1 MKFVM
6 LTEEEFEKA
15 SLVLPCSNFEQSVK
29 WGELEEKNGFI
40 SHLLGVKEKNKVVAA
55 CLLLEKKELKKWS
68 VFYSP
73 NGYLIDYYD
82 EKLLS
87 FFTEEI
93 KNFAKERKGIF
104 VRIEPYCSEN
114 NSILES
120 LKSLGYANLN
130 QKHIAFTLDLDG
142 KDENELLDTI
152 DVKAKDIIKNNE
164 KYNIE
169 IREINEEELPMF
181 KNIINSAF
189 LERKIAKSFEDYKSI
204 VEKLKDNSKIYIAE
218 LNIDGLIQKLKEKIA
233 ESNDEDKELKKE
245 LEERIIHYKK
255 IADSDG
261 RRIVLG
267 GIIFVVY
274 NKDITVLFSGSY
286 DKYEEFSP
294 LYTLYW
300 ELIKYALN
308 NGYTKC
314 SFRDISEEL
323 KKGFKVNATEYAGK
337 FDLVINKTM
346 YLLSKG
352 FKICK
357 K

>member
-29 WGELEEKNGFI
+29 WGKLEEKNGFI

-104 VRIEPYCSEN
+104 VRIEPYCNRN
-114 NSILES
+114 NSMLES
-120 LKSLGYANLN
+120 LKSLDYMDLN
-130 QKHIAFTLDLDG
+130 KMNIAFTLDLAG

-169 IREINEEELPMF
+169 IREIHEEELPMF
-181 KNIINSAF
+181 KNIINNAF
-189 LERKIAKSFEDYKSI
+189 LEKKITKPFDYYKNI
-204 VEKLKDNSKIYIAE
+204 VEMIKDNSKIYIAE
-218 LNIDGLIQKLKEKIA
+218 LNIDGLIQKLKEKIV
-233 ESNDEDKELKKE
+233 ENNDEDKELKKE
-245 LEERIIHYKK
+245 LEDRIIHYKK
-255 IADSDG
+255 IADTDG

-314 SFRDISEEL
+314 TFRDISEEL
-323 KKGFKVNATEYAGK
+323 KKGFKVNATEYVGE

>member
-1 MKFVM
+1 MRTVQ
-6 LTEEEFEKA
+6 EYINA
-15 SLVLPCSNFEQSVK
+15 V
-29 WGELEEKNGFI
+29 
-40 SHLLGVKEKNKVVAA
+40 
-55 CLLLEKKELKKWS
+55 EKKEIIKRS

-73 NGYLIDYYD
+73 NCYLIDYYD

-169 IREINEEELPMF
+169 TREINEEELPMF

-218 LNIDGLIQKLKEKIA
+218 LNIDWLIQKLKEKIA
-233 ESNDEDKELKKE
+233 ESNDEDKELKK
-245 LEERIIHYKK
+245 
-255 IADSDG
+255 
-261 RRIVLG
+261 
-267 GIIFVVY
+267 
-274 NKDITVLFSGSY
+274 
-286 DKYEEFSP
+286 
-294 LYTLYW
+294 
-300 ELIKYALN
+300 
-308 NGYTKC
+308 
-314 SFRDISEEL
+314 
-323 KKGFKVNATEYAGK
+323 
-337 FDLVINKTM
+337 
-346 YLLSKG
+346 
-352 FKICK
+352 
-357 K
+357 

>member
-130 QKHIAFTLDLDG
+130 QKHVAFTLDLNG
-142 KDENELLDTI
+142 KDENELLDTM

-164 KYNIE
+164 KYNI
-169 IREINEEELPMF
+169 
-181 KNIINSAF
+181 
-189 LERKIAKSFEDYKSI
+189 
-204 VEKLKDNSKIYIAE
+204 
-218 LNIDGLIQKLKEKIA
+218 
-233 ESNDEDKELKKE
+233 
-245 LEERIIHYKK
+245 
-255 IADSDG
+255 
-261 RRIVLG
+261 
-267 GIIFVVY
+267 
-274 NKDITVLFSGSY
+274 
-286 DKYEEFSP
+286 
-294 LYTLYW
+294 
-300 ELIKYALN
+300 
-308 NGYTKC
+308 
-314 SFRDISEEL
+314 
-323 KKGFKVNATEYAGK
+323 
-337 FDLVINKTM
+337 
-346 YLLSKG
+346 
-352 FKICK
+352 
-357 K
+357 